1 MLAIVS
7 THPTWY
13 LVRRSR
19 TCCLRLGTVARASTM
34 VQAACLAACV
44 AGVKSTWQTQ
54 ERKWG
59 WLRGHPVFLGPQH
72 EMTSTH
78 PEFWKCVQA
87 KGRAT
92 APVNVSPWLYAMLWF
107 AHLREQGGMSESR
120 EQFCCDLS
128 LLVKGSDQQ

>member
-1 MLAIVS
+1 
-7 THPTWY
+7 
-13 LVRRSR
+13 
-19 TCCLRLGTVARASTM
+19 M

-44 AGVKSTWQTQ
+44 AGVKSTCQTQ

-59 WLRGHPVFLGPQH
+59 WLRGHPVFLGPEH

-92 APVNVSPWLYAMLWF
+92 APANASPLAL
-107 AHLREQGGMSESR
+107 
-120 EQFCCDLS
+120 
-128 LLVKGSDQQ
+128 